1 MQTAPQLPHPA
12 KLIGAA
18 GARWPAV
25 AASAQLVAQPMS
37 RNAIEVYDPEIL
49 AKQAQLEVRRKMEAS
64 GQPRQRISA
73 DVRACGQ

>member
-1 MQTAPQLPHPA
+1 M
-12 KLIGAA
+12 
-18 GARWPAV
+18 

>member
-1 MQTAPQLPHPA
+1 M
-12 KLIGAA
+12 
-18 GARWPAV
+18 
-25 AASAQLVAQPMS
+25 AASAQLVAQSPMS

-49 AKQAQLEVRRKMEAS
+49 AKQAQLEVRRKMEES